1 MSKIKVSCEKIT
13 PMKGERKIADNIS
26 RDKNSYG
33 NNSKK
38 ENSKTPQDVKN
49 KITPMTSEL
58 KPINGPKPGK

>member
-13 PMKGERKIADNIS
+13 PMKSERKISDSQS
-26 RDKNSYG
+26 REKNSYG

-38 ENSKTPQDVKN
+38 ENSKTRQVIKN

-58 KPINGPKPGK
+58 KPISGKKPGK